1 MQVKS
6 LCQTARQQIGIIY
19 RKFMVILTVLHYW
32 HMYMTSSG
40 ECSTSLG
47 SLSEEAHQ
55 LTRIST
61 KFCTQ
66 GLHKELGY
74 GLYCGLLSSCN
85 LPTLASRSIYLKL
98 CFYIRSFMVIS
109 SFILKRFHIFEPV
122 STSFPFLL
130 FRMQTCL
137 ETEPFHHFPS
147 FLKGTV
153 LSICVNFVTLLISVT

>member
-1 MQVKS
+1 
-6 LCQTARQQIGIIY
+6 
-19 RKFMVILTVLHYW
+19 MVILTVLHYW

-74 GLYCGLLSSCN
+74 GLLQSPELLQFAH
-85 LPTLASRSIYLKL
+85 TG
-98 CFYIRSFMVIS
+98 
-109 SFILKRFHIFEPV
+109 
-122 STSFPFLL
+122 
-130 FRMQTCL
+130 Q
-137 ETEPFHHFPS
+137 
-147 FLKGTV
+147 
-153 LSICVNFVTLLISVT
+153 